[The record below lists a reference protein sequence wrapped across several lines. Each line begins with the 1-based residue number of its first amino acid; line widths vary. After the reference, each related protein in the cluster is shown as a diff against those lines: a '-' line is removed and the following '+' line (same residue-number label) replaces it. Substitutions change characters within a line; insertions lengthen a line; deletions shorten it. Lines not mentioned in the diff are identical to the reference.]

1 MRPLWRKWLY
11 MKVPIVQILA
21 LMNPDTSPLG
31 LANLGPL
38 AQLRAGRLPERLLR
52 LLAGLWLYGVSN
64 ALLMQSALGGSPWVV
79 FHQGAARQLPLSLGM
94 VMVLV
99 AVAVLLLWIPLRQ
112 MPGLGTVANTLLL
125 GPFTDLNLR
134 ILDAP
139 ESLPLRCAC
148 LVGGVAVCALAT
160 ALYVGAQLGPGPRD
174 GLMTGLARRTGGSI
188 QRVRTGIEMAV
199 LAMGVALG
207 GTAGVGTLVF
217 ALCVGPVT
225 QFFMRYLVLRL
236 AEPANG

>member
-1 MRPLWRKWLY
+1 
-11 MKVPIVQILA
+11 
-21 LMNPDTSPLG
+21 MNPASSPLG

-38 AQLRAGRLPERLLR
+38 AQLRAGRLPERLVR
-52 LLAGLWLYGVSN
+52 LLVGLWLYGVSI

-79 FHQGAARQLPLSLGM
+79 FHQGAARHLPLSIGV

-125 GPFTDLNLR
+125 GPFTDFNLR
-134 ILDAP
+134 VLDAP
-139 ESLPLRCAC
+139 EAWPLRCVYLA
-148 LVGGVAVCALAT
+148 GGVVACGLAT

-174 GLMTGLARRTGGSI
+174 GLMTGFARRTGWSI
-188 QRVRTGIEMAV
+188 QRVRTGIEIVV
-199 LAMGVALG
+199 LTMGVLLG
-207 GTAGVGTLVF
+207 GVAGVGTLLF
-217 ALCVGPVT
+217 ALCVGPIT

-236 AEPANG
+236 EAPADVADTRMSAPGR

>member
-1 MRPLWRKWLY
+1 
-11 MKVPIVQILA
+11 
-21 LMNPDTSPLG
+21 MNPNTSPFG
-31 LANLGPL
+31 VANLGPL
-38 AQLRAGRLPERLLR
+38 AQLRAGRLTERLVR
-52 LLAGLWLYGVSN
+52 LLGGLWLYGVSN

-79 FHQGAARQLPLSLGM
+79 FHEGVARHLEISLGA

-112 MPGLGTVANTLLL
+112 MPGLGTIANTLLL

-134 ILDAP
+134 LLEAP
-139 ESLPLRCAC
+139 EALPLRWAY
-148 LVGGVAVCALAT
+148 LIGGVVACGMAT

-174 GLMTGLARRTGGSI
+174 GLMTGFARRTGRSI
-188 QRVRTGIEMAV
+188 QRVRTCIEIVV
-199 LAMGVALG
+199 LAMGVVLG
-207 GTAGVGTLVF
+207 GTVGIGTLVF

-236 AEPANG
+236 DAPGDSMK